1 MRLFLSAMLFL
12 SIAWP
17 ASAECKTWS
26 QVVAYLNSYGQI
38 QVTQGIMGA
47 SAMAVFVNPVTDIWT
62 VTRQTPLGGTSIFA
76 QGIGWRWLSRRRHSG

>member
-1 MRLFLSAMLFL
+1 MRFILSATLFLSL
-12 SIAWP
+12 AWP

-26 QVVAYLNSYGQI
+26 HVVAYQNSYVQT

-62 VTRQTPLGGTSIFA
+62 VTRQTPLGCTSIFA
-76 QGIGWRWLSRRRHSG
+76 QGIGWRWLSRRHDSE